1 MKIYLSRSTTRS
13 MMADYPIGDPTGGPA
28 YGEKRDPFSAAISL
42 FAMYTSGTA
51 IATAGMSLM
60 AGLTFAGAAINLI
73 GNITGNKTLSSIG
86 MIAGLAG
93 GIGGFAESAGLFGEG
108 NTLVGALTKGSEV
121 DISSVFAPASGSLA
135 PVVDGMQA
143 PGSAGY
149 MNAEAATVPGAL
161 NAPRVGVNAAPAL
174 QAPAAGVPAPAGA
187 PASNLAITPGS
198 GAAPVTLASN
208 TAAAIPTA
216 PGADLGVNPL
226 TGKANPLMSYAPG
239 FGPNAAAKD
248 LTNPS
253 VLDELKAGNFGA
265 AASRVGS
272 GAMDMLKTNPTGA
285 YVVSK
290 GIGAAV
296 DYLSGKTDAELDQ
309 LKASTGYANAKALE
323 IQTVLDREK
332 ARRAN
337 INASY
342 GNVDAGIK
350 VRPPGLV
357 ASAMQST

>member
-1 MKIYLSRSTTRS
+1 
-13 MMADYPIGDPTGGPA
+13 MADYPIGDPTGGPA
-28 YGEKRDPFSAAISL
+28 YGEKRDPISAAISL
-42 FAMYTSGTA
+42 FS
-51 IATAGMSLM
+51 M
-60 AGLTFAGAAINLI
+60 AGTYALAGSFTAMTIFQGITFAGAALSLI
-73 GNITGNKTLSSIG
+73 GNVTGNKALSNIG

-93 GIGGFAESAGLFGEG
+93 GVGMFADKMLGGAPTGGTLGEAFDSGKRALFGS
-108 NTLVGALTKGSEV
+108 NV
-121 DISSVFAPASGSLA
+121 DISTVFAPASGSVT

-143 PGSAGY
+143 VDAAKGLDAANSSVGLANKLPDAPTLAG
-149 MNAEAATVPGAL
+149 
-161 NAPRVGVNAAPAL
+161 
-174 QAPAAGVPAPAGA
+174 PAGA
-187 PASNLAITPGS
+187 PAPAAANLAITPGS
-198 GAAPVTLASN
+198 AASSIVTPEVSPAGN

-272 GAMDMLKTNPTGA
+272 GAMAMLKDNPTGA
-285 YVVSK
+285 YVAAQA
-290 GIGAAV
+290 IGAGV

-323 IQTVLDREK
+323 VQTALDREI

-337 INASY
+337 KNMAYNTI
-342 GNVDAGIK
+342 DAG
-350 VRPPGLV
+350 VRVKPPGLI
-357 ASAMQST
+357 ASNMQQST